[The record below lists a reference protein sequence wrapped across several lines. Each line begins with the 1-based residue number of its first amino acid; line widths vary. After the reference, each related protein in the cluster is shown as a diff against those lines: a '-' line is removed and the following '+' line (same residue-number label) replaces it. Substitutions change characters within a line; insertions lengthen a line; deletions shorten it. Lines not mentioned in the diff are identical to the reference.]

1 MFHFVILCLA
11 LQQKIDM
18 SEVLKYPLT
27 PVPLAFCH
35 YDGSFRDTPKS
46 KLSKHLR
53 ESIESSQP
61 SYIDAIIIDGNFYFY
76 LLADLPVTFGGISR
90 KILVKL
96 CNLKAPRIDIIFDQ
110 IKTPSIKD
118 YERDQ
123 RSKANDRSLNYQI
136 SGPLQTRP
144 PKFKDALR
152 NDQFKDSLIQFL
164 VNSWEDD
171 SFADIIS
178 YKLIYVT
185 YREKCFCFSSSEGN
199 VYKNEVV
206 SLCSSHEEAD
216 SQIFFH
222 LHSMSDESN
231 VVIRSN
237 DADVLVIAIGQ
248 ARVLKS
254 DVWIEHGFTS
264 DNSLAYV
271 HVNSVI
277 NFLGMELSEAMP
289 GFHSFTGCDYTPAF
303 SGRGKLGPPKILQQ
317 HKDIQQAFI
326 SIGKEDDVSD
336 EVVLQLEKFVCK
348 MYGCRNSGSVDE
360 ARQKQ
365 FFRTYKPKRNKPVL
379 SAKGISS
386 ISMPPCSKVLYQQIL
401 RVHLISATWL
411 KSYKADPPSISP
423 TDSGFEI
430 VNEKCY
436 PKWHD
441 GDITPSSIDC
451 ISNNANEDEDD
462 EILSHEDDEDD
473 LADAESD
480 DELFADIWYL

>member
-1 MFHFVILCLA
+1 MLYSKSAVVSINTCTFGLL
-11 LQQKIDM
+11 
-18 SEVLKYPLT
+18 
-27 PVPLAFCH
+27 
-35 YDGSFRDTPKS
+35 SFRDTPKS

-110 IKTPSIKD
+110 IKTPTIQD

-171 SFADIIS
+171 SFADMIS

-216 SQIFFH
+216 SQIFY
-222 LHSMSDESN
+222 ESGGTFFIGFIIEYLAKLNAIILIIYSSRPFN
-231 VVIRSN
+231 VVCELQEFALR
-237 DADVLVIAIGQ
+237 G
-248 ARVLKS
+248 S
-254 DVWIEHGFTS
+254 D
-264 DNSLAYV
+264 
-271 HVNSVI
+271 
-277 NFLGMELSEAMP
+277 
-289 GFHSFTGCDYTPAF
+289 
-303 SGRGKLGPPKILQQ
+303 
-317 HKDIQQAFI
+317 
-326 SIGKEDDVSD
+326 
-336 EVVLQLEKFVCK
+336 
-348 MYGCRNSGSVDE
+348 
-360 ARQKQ
+360 
-365 FFRTYKPKRNKPVL
+365 
-379 SAKGISS
+379 
-386 ISMPPCSKVLYQQIL
+386 
-401 RVHLISATWL
+401 
-411 KSYKADPPSISP
+411 
-423 TDSGFEI
+423 
-430 VNEKCY
+430 
-436 PKWHD
+436 
-441 GDITPSSIDC
+441 
-451 ISNNANEDEDD
+451 
-462 EILSHEDDEDD
+462 
-473 LADAESD
+473 
-480 DELFADIWYL
+480 